1 MPTPCLR
8 FHWLRWHRVSVFN
21 NHVRMVNESA
31 DIMSALVN
39 SYFSLCLYSQWLRRH
54 TIFENIK
61 LHFLL
66 LFCLFILSGAEVEFC
81 DKKVSKIS
89 WHCPLNKKIIS
100 GEKSDEFV
108 QPHGP
113 KNDILCSSDKYV
125 ERKMFRI
132 YAQGHTS
139 IHIIYISATTSKQI
153 KINYEFFST

>member
-89 WHCPLNKKIIS
+89 WHCPLNQKIILR
-100 GEKSDEFV
+100 EKSDEFV

-113 KNDILCSSDKYV
+113 KKRYSLFVWQICRKKNVQDIRSRSY
-125 ERKMFRI
+125 EYTYNI
-132 YAQGHTS
+132 YQRYH
-139 IHIIYISATTSKQI
+139 KQA
-153 KINYEFFST
+153 N